1 MLHYASGAPAN
12 DDFQVV
18 ENQLARQRLFS
29 VHPDHNKPLRR
40 WVEDVRAGIHSFRD
54 QLKRTP
60 SLSGKLARADSRMR
74 NELAER
80 GHDPS
85 AWVPYE
91 DALLALS
98 DRLGLGYPRRIM
110 LDSGAFTD
118 WGKGRSSAV
127 SNVVQS
133 YQAFLDLAGD
143 LFDEVFLINLDV
155 ITVLIFT
162 QN

>member
-29 VHPDHNKPLRR
+29 VHPDQNKPLRR

-74 NELAER
+74 SELAER

-91 DALLALS
+91 DALLTLRCLIPSFDGAILSNEWRDALWAKFYT
-98 DRLGLGYPRRIM
+98 GAPPRQR
-110 LDSGAFTD
+110 
-118 WGKGRSSAV
+118 
-127 SNVVQS
+127 QS
-133 YQAFLDLAGD
+133 VERYSIVKRA
-143 LFDEVFLINLDV
+143 
-155 ITVLIFT
+155 
-162 QN
+162 